1 MGRAEGT
8 KDKTGDLSV
17 VNSQGGKSGKHPKE
31 KDWRLNSVAEVRQQ
45 KSSDV
50 LGQDAPF
57 AKFSLDAAHM
67 PGMKQ
72 EDVARMT
79 NMRVLEC
86 RALSIEQITDLGAE
100 MLECGA
106 LNFTISMTKLREAE
120 RETEAEGGKLREAE
134 RETEAEGG
142 KMREA
147 GS

>member
-1 MGRAEGT
+1 MHP
-8 KDKTGDLSV
+8 KDRTGDLNV
-17 VNSQGGKSGKHPKE
+17 VNRRGGESGKHPKE
-31 KDWRLNSVAEVRQQ
+31 KDWRLNSVAEVQQQ

-57 AKFSLDAAHM
+57 TNLGLDAAHM

-86 RALSIEQITDLGAE
+86 RALSIEKITDLGAQ

-106 LNFTISMTKLREAE
+106 GCWSVEH
-120 RETEAEGGKLREAE
+120 
-134 RETEAEGG
+134 
-142 KMREA
+142 
-147 GS
+147 